1 MEQGLDLVTVKEFN
15 VTLDEVEWCPE
26 STSTADLYK
35 LRTDL
40 EYSVTY
46 EEWLAG
52 TKANIVEQ
60 RHSLIKELLVE
71 HTNAMFEA
79 NDAVEE
85 ALEQYYALE
94 AGYGESMHVF
104 RHELQEQFRDLDLPL
119 IDTGIDMPTIL
130 TGKNVPVEVRESQN
144 TLKDFILQ
152 LSESLTF
159 RDWLTSKIN
168 VSCGEIEQ
176 HLSKLVGESTVLIDR
191 LNQ

>member
-1 MEQGLDLVTVKEFN
+1 M
-15 VTLDEVEWCPE
+15 
-26 STSTADLYK
+26 
-35 LRTDL
+35 
-40 EYSVTY
+40 TY
-46 EEWLAG
+46 EGWLAG

-94 AGYGESMHVF
+94 AGDGESMHVF

-159 RDWLTSKIN
+159 KDWLKSKIN

-176 HLSKLVGESTVLIDR
+176 HLSKLVGESTVLIDK